1 MKQGQS
7 LFRFRDW
14 LFVLLIDYLVNSG
27 WIIVIKDFKKSEK
40 RVERDYM
47 GLTDYQAEIFYL
59 DEKRGTT
66 SVLIHELCHFALR
79 VTLEEMSKN
88 LEWKVLKKVKGRHRS
103 DKEFNWRELKTIEF
117 EELFYN
123 SLNMRQ
129 IKTLQGFIDEAKE
142 RYV

>member
-1 MKQGQS
+1 MKQKQS

-14 LFVLLIDYLVNSG
+14 FFVLLIDYLVNSG
-27 WIIVIKDFKKSEK
+27 WVIVIKDFKKSEK
-40 RVERDYM
+40 RAERDYW
-47 GLTDYQAEIFYL
+47 GLTDYKNEIICL
-59 DEKRGTT
+59 DKKRGTT
-66 SVLIHELCHFALR
+66 RVLIHELCHFALR

-103 DKEFNWRELKTIEF
+103 DKEFEWRELKTIEF